1 MKLISE
7 LLVEQVEYISE
18 AKEDGSKDH
27 YIHGIF
33 LQAETPN
40 RNGRIY
46 PIGIMENAVNKY
58 IESNIKQKRAYGEL
72 GHPAGPQINLDRV
85 SHMITELKRD
95 GSNFIGKAR
104 LTDTPMGN
112 IAKGLLKSGANLGV
126 SSRGLG
132 SLKANKQGIMEVQDD
147 FHLATAA
154 DIVADPSA
162 PNAFVKGVME
172 GAEWVYDAA
181 TDNWYQEKLH
191 ETKKEI
197 RRMSMDEIETNKFGI
212 YESFIKSLSSKS
224 NLI

>member
-1 MKLISE
+1 MKLITE
-7 LLVEQVEYISE
+7 LTEQIEYITE

-33 LQAETPN
+33 MQADQPN

-46 PIGIMENAVNKY
+46 PLKVMEKAVQKY
-58 IESNIKQKRAYGEL
+58 IETHVDQKRGYGEL

-85 SHMITELKRD
+85 SHIIIELKRD
-95 GSNFIGKAR
+95 GSNFIGKAK

-132 SLKANKQGIMEVQDD
+132 SLKETSKGIMEVQDD

-181 TDNWYQEKLH
+181 TDSWYQEKLH
-191 ETKKEI
+191 ETRKQM
-197 RRMSMDEIETNKFGI
+197 RRMRMDEIEQGKFGI
-212 YESFIKSLSSKS
+212 YESFIKSLSSRS

>member
-1 MKLISE
+1 MLMITE
-7 LLVEQVEYISE
+7 LTEQVEYISE

-33 LQAETPN
+33 LQANVPN

-46 PIGIMENAVNKY
+46 PIEIMENAVNKY
-58 IESNIKQKRAYGEL
+58 IESNINQKRAYGEL

-85 SHMITELKRD
+85 SHMIVELKRS
-95 GSNFIGKAR
+95 GSDFIGKAR

-172 GAEWVYDAA
+172 GAEWVYDAS

-191 ETKKEI
+191 ETKKNV
-197 RRMSMDEIETNKFGI
+197 RKMRMNEIESNKLAI
-212 YESFIKSLSSKS
+212 YESFIKSLSSK
-224 NLI
+224 